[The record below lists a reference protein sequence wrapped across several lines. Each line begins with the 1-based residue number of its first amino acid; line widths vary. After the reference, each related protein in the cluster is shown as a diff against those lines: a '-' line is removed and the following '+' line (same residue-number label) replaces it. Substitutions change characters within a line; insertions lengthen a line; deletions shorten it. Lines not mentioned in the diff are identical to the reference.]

1 MPAPKGN
8 RFWEARATS
17 GREKAFSSPDELW
30 QACLEYFEWNHNNPL
45 EKAIVYQ
52 GQVNEGQ
59 VETVMRAMTID
70 ALCTFLD
77 CDVKTWRNYRSQ
89 EGYQD
94 FFPVVEKVEQIIRS
108 QKFEGASAG
117 LLNAN
122 IIARDLGLKD
132 GIEADHRSSDG
143 SMTPKT
149 VDNNLV
155 EALTKKLID

>member
-8 RFWEARATS
+8 RFWEARTS
-17 GREKAFSSPDELW
+17 LGRDKAFSTPEDLW
-30 QACLEYFEWNHNNPL
+30 RACVEYFEWNQENPL
-45 EKAIVYQ
+45 ERAIVYQ
-52 GQVNEGQ
+52 GEVTGYEPLI
-59 VETVMRAMTID
+59 RAMTID
-70 ALCTFLD
+70 ALCTFLG
-77 CDVKTWRNYRSQ
+77 CDSRTWRNYRSQ
-89 EGYQD
+89 DGYEA
-94 FFPVVEKVEQIIRS
+94 FFPVVEEVERVIKA

-143 SMTPKT
+143 SMSPKV
-149 VDNNLV
+149 VDNGLV